1 MELRHARYFVATAD
15 EGSVSAAATR
25 VRVAQPSLSRQLR
38 QLEREL
44 GVDLFDRS
52 GGRLRLSTAGL
63 SLLPEA
69 RALLAQAE
77 RLRESARFHAA
88 GGLVR
93 LSIGAPTVTL
103 TDVVAPFVATLGA
116 GDPDIDV
123 LPSDGL
129 TARAAAE
136 RGADLVITTAAPGG
150 PFTVMPLAVLPVW
163 AYVSPDHPWAERGR
177 VPLEELLDARV
188 VALPPTAT
196 SRQTLDHAVAARG
209 AAFAPAL
216 EAANGTLA
224 QALAAARRG
233 VAVVSDDPRFGL
245 SRVAVDDGGHEL
257 SIRLLATWDSGHP
270 GAPTIED
277 TATRLREFV
286 ARRYGGPAG

>member
-15 EGSVSAAATR
+15 EGSVSAAAAR

-44 GVDLFDRS
+44 GVALFDRS
-52 GGRLRLSTAGL
+52 GGRLHLSTAGRA
-63 SLLPEA
+63 LLPEA
-69 RALLAQAE
+69 RALLTQAE

-93 LSIGAPTVTL
+93 LSVGAPTVTL
-103 TDVVAPFVATLGA
+103 TDVVAPFVATLGE

-136 RGADLVITTAAPGG
+136 RGADLVITTTAPGA
-150 PFTVMPLAVLPVW
+150 PFAVAVLAVLPVW
-163 AYVSPDHPWAERGR
+163 AYLAPDHPWGARQR

-188 VALPPTAT
+188 IALPPTAT
-196 SRQTLDHAVAARG
+196 SRQTLDLAVAARG
-209 AAFAPAL
+209 LAFSPAL

-245 SRVAVDDGGHEL
+245 ARVAVDDGGHEL

-277 TATRLREFV
+277 TVTRLRDFV
-286 ARRYGGPAG
+286 TRRYGATTG